1 MNNPE
6 IQAPRARVNPDIQRY
21 TLPGMDGL
29 LMPGKMYVWISGY
42 EVWISG
48 FNLPLHVISKN
59 TEPMNI
65 NKFSI
70 AILSAMVVMA
80 ACSRKPNTE
89 ETATQPEPAATPIYV
104 REHVAYNQDTVNLNG
119 YVAYNQSDSSKRPGI
134 VVVPEWWGVNDYTRM
149 RADELAKLGYIAIVA
164 DIYGHGKTAD
174 NPADAGALATPFYKD
189 PSLAK
194 ARVDAAIA
202 KLKTFSQVDPNKIGA
217 IGYCFGGGI
226 LLNSARLGDADIK
239 ALVSFHGSLQGTPL
253 KKELLTA
260 KILVCHGNA
269 DPMVPAKEVEA
280 FKKEMDAA
288 GASYVFRGY
297 DSAMHAFT
305 NPAATEIGKKFNIG
319 IAYNAKADTASWN
332 EMKTFFAEN
341 LK

>member
-1 MNNPE
+1 MNMKK
-6 IQAPRARVNPDIQRY
+6 I
-21 TLPGMDGL
+21 
-29 LMPGKMYVWISGY
+29 
-42 EVWISG
+42 
-48 FNLPLHVISKN
+48 
-59 TEPMNI
+59 
-65 NKFSI
+65 SI
-70 AILSAMVVMA
+70 AFLSAMVVLA
-80 ACSRKPNTE
+80 SCGRKPAAE
-89 ETATQPEPAATPIYV
+89 ETTTTPEPAAPSYAKENVTYSL
-104 REHVAYNQDTVNLNG
+104 DTVTFNG
-119 YVAYNQSDSSKRPGI
+119 YVAYNQSDSAPRPGI
-134 VVVPEWWGVNDYTRM
+134 VVVPEWWGVTDYTRM

-174 NPADAGALATPFYKD
+174 NPTDAGTLATPFYKD
-189 PSLAK
+189 PTLAK

-202 KLKTFSQVDPNKIGA
+202 KLKTYPQVDPAKIAA
-217 IGYCFGGGI
+217 IGYCFGGGV
-226 LLNSARLGDADIK
+226 LLNTARLGDADLK
-239 ALVSFHGSLQGTPL
+239 AVVSFHGSLQGTPL

-269 DPMVPAKEVEA
+269 DPMVPAKEVET

-305 NPAATEIGKKFNIG
+305 NPAATELGKKFNLG

-332 EMKTFFAEN
+332 EMKTFLGEN

>member
-1 MNNPE
+1 
-6 IQAPRARVNPDIQRY
+6 
-21 TLPGMDGL
+21 
-29 LMPGKMYVWISGY
+29 
-42 EVWISG
+42 
-48 FNLPLHVISKN
+48 
-59 TEPMNI
+59 MNI
-65 NKFSI
+65 KRISI
-70 AILSAMVVMA
+70 AFLFAMVVMA
-80 ACSRKPNTE
+80 GCSRKQSTE
-89 ETATQPEPAATPIYV
+89 ETVTQPEPAAPVYI
-104 REHVAYNQDTVNLNG
+104 REHVAYAQDTTNLNG
-119 YVAYNQSDSSKRPGI
+119 YVAYNQSDSAKRPGI
-134 VVVPEWWGVNDYTRM
+134 VVVPEWWGVTEYTRM

-189 PSLAK
+189 PALAK

-202 KLKTFSQVDPNKIGA
+202 KLKTFSQVDPNRIGA
-217 IGYCFGGGI
+217 IGYCFGGGV
-226 LLNSARLGDADIK
+226 LLNTARLGDSDLK
-239 ALVSFHGSLQGTPL
+239 AIVSFHGSLQGTPL

-260 KILVCHGNA
+260 RILVCHGNA

-305 NPAATEIGKKFNIG
+305 NPEATALGKKFNLG
-319 IAYNAKADTASWN
+319 IAYNAAADTASWN
-332 EMKTFFAEN
+332 EMKTFLGEN

>member
-1 MNNPE
+1 MNMKK
-6 IQAPRARVNPDIQRY
+6 I
-21 TLPGMDGL
+21 
-29 LMPGKMYVWISGY
+29 
-42 EVWISG
+42 
-48 FNLPLHVISKN
+48 
-59 TEPMNI
+59 
-65 NKFSI
+65 SI
-70 AILSAMVVMA
+70 AFLSALVVMA
-80 ACSRKPNTE
+80 ACSRKPATE
-89 ETATQPEPAATPIYV
+89 ETAAQPEAAAPIYV
-104 REHVAYNQDTVNLNG
+104 REHVAYNQDTTTLNG
-119 YVAYNQSDSSKRPGI
+119 YVVYNESDSAKRPGV
-134 VVVPEWWGVNDYTRM
+134 VVVPEWWGVTDYTRM

-174 NPADAGALATPFYKD
+174 NPTDAGALATPFYKD
-189 PSLAK
+189 PAFAK

-202 KLKTFSQVDPNKIGA
+202 KLKTFSQVDPDKIAA
-217 IGYCFGGGI
+217 IGYCFGGGV
-226 LLNSARLGDADIK
+226 LLNTARLGDQDLK
-239 ALVSFHGSLQGTPL
+239 AIVSFHGSLQGTPL

-305 NPAATEIGKKFNIG
+305 NPAATELGKKFNLG
-319 IAYNAKADTASWN
+319 IAYNPKADTASWN
-332 EMKTFFAEN
+332 EMKTFLSEN